1 MRFESG
7 RHRTAEN
14 FIRTKHV
21 VAAGL
26 FARDAGSIP
35 AASTILRSQLLV
47 QFRAK
52 EDFLRYNVPSCGWQ
66 AFHNLN
72 EDGQAV
78 FYFSL
83 FLFHKNGPPYFFV
96 F

>member
-35 AASTILRSQLLV
+35 AASTLRPVGYAWQATLTAGKGRNRAAAKRTEAERLRSQ
-47 QFRAK
+47 AWA
-52 EDFLRYNVPSCGWQ
+52 DFLGAIFN
-66 AFHNLN
+66 
-72 EDGQAV
+72 
-78 FYFSL
+78 
-83 FLFHKNGPPYFFV
+83 
-96 F
+96 

>member
-1 MRFESG
+1 MVSSIAL
-7 RHRTAEN
+7 AE
-14 FIRTKHV
+14 
-21 VAAGL
+21 
-26 FARDAGSIP
+26 
-35 AASTILRSQLLV
+35 
-47 QFRAK
+47 
-52 EDFLRYNVPSCGWQ
+52 EDFLGYNVPSCGWQ

-83 FLFHKNGPPYFFV
+83 FLFHINGPPYFFV